1 VKRGNTALKRGL
13 GLASVFALA
22 IAGAVVAAPAASAA
36 AGDSSDAIRAT
47 PAADANYVNAQGI
60 AGDFSGAGVYGASA
74 ATGTAKVLKAG
85 ATQQLANDFQI
96 VVPANTTAGNLV
108 VTLPAGITF
117 AAPPVV
123 TVDTTE
129 RVPSSFNS
137 SAGFAG
143 NNAHL
148 AQAVTGGAAISATAV
163 SQPTVSTTGAA
174 PVAGVITSTLSG
186 VPTAPAGAYLVSFQ
200 HVLLNIDSSIVA
212 PTEVVA
218 TLSGALTGATTL
230 GYVSPLT
237 ISAASGAVEADASGN
252 VTLPSIT
259 VSEAVKGAL
268 GTPVAPATTVPVVL
282 TISGGTVDGTA
293 TVTATTSGD
302 SARTVAVDAR
312 TATTVPLTVT
322 GTPGAA
328 ASVTVSGIK
337 LTGVAKNADIKV
349 SVTSPA
355 TGKAVSTTTGA
366 TGFSQVPSLV
376 TLSTTITTAAP
387 EPRIAGAD
395 RYATAADIAALGT
408 GAAITAATPW
418 KVGTTN
424 AVVIANGETVKQG
437 VDALAANYLAAAVD
451 GPILLTT
458 ANSLPTATQAALIK
472 LFKGYAGG
480 DINVYVM
487 GKADSVS
494 AAVQAQIKSIITS
507 TAALPTGK
515 VVNLVSVAG
524 DNRYQTSASAATTA
538 GASSLQLHSLTLT
551 GTWQRTAFLASG
563 TVNADALA
571 AGSVA
576 VGAGIPV
583 LLTNGTALDQKVQD
597 AIKNLGITQ
606 VIVLGATDRVS
617 AAVVDS
623 LKDLGVTST
632 TRIAGANRYE
642 TSAALYTWAFNPVTP
657 TTGSDRGLGW
667 GVAGRTAYVANGTA
681 GFPDALSV
689 GPLAGSQSNPILT
702 TAVDKLSSGVSK
714 FLTDNKAD
722 FTAADPFFA
731 LGQSDRI
738 SSAVITAVQDALK

>member
-36 AGDSSDAIRAT
+36 AGDGTDAIRAT
-47 PAADANYVNAQGI
+47 PTADANYVNAQGV

-74 ATGTAKVLKAG
+74 ATGTAKVLTAG
-85 ATQQLANDFQI
+85 ANQQLANDFQ
-96 VVPANTTAGNLV
+96 VLVPANTGAGNLV

-129 RVPSSFNS
+129 RVASSFNS

-148 AQAVTGGAAISATAV
+148 AQAVTGGAAISATAA
-163 SQPTVSTTGAA
+163 SQPTVSTTGLA

-186 VPTAPAGAYLVSFQ
+186 VPTTPAGVYLVSYQ
-200 HVLLNIDSSIVA
+200 HVLLNVDPSIVV

-218 TLSGALTGATTL
+218 TLSGAVSGKTTL

-237 ISAASGAVEADASGN
+237 IAAASGAVEADASGN
-252 VTLPSIT
+252 VTLPNIT
-259 VSEAVKGAL
+259 VSENVTGAL
-268 GTPVAPATTVPVVL
+268 GASVVL
-282 TISGGTVDGTA
+282 TITGGTVVTAAPVPTA
-293 TVTATTSGD
+293 TVTGGATVTSVTPDNPVGPPVTHTV
-302 SARTVAVDAR
+302 TVALGG
-312 TATTVPLTVT
+312 TAA
-322 GTPGAA
+322 TPGAL
-328 ASVTVSGIK
+328 TVSGIK
-337 LTGVAKNADIKV
+337 LTGVAKNADITV
-349 SVTSPA
+349 SVKTPA
-355 TGKAVSTTTGA
+355 TGKVVSTTTGP
-366 TGFSQVPSLV
+366 TGFSQVPSLAD
-376 TLSTTITTAAP
+376 LSTTITTAAP
-387 EPRIAGAD
+387 EPRIAGAN
-395 RYATAADIAALGT
+395 RYETAADIAALGT
-408 GAAITAATPW
+408 GAAVTAATPW

-424 AVVIANGETVKQG
+424 AVVIANGETFKQG
-437 VDALAANYLAAAVD
+437 VDALAANYLAAAEHA
-451 GPILLTT
+451 PILLTT
-458 ANSLPTATQAALIK
+458 ANSLPTATQTALIK

-494 AAVQAQIKSIITS
+494 AAVQAQIKSIVTS

-515 VVNLVSVAG
+515 VVNIVPVAG

-563 TVNADALA
+563 IVNADALA

-667 GVAGRTAYVANGTA
+667 GVAGRTAYVANGTQ

-702 TAVDKLSSGVSK
+702 TAVDKLSTGVTK